1 MRPMKASSSVPA
13 FVSGLLCLLPALGC
27 SQSSSPGT
35 APPGASAG
43 TPGVAGAAANGG
55 APSGSGGAGGTVG
68 TVAGASS
75 VSGAPS
81 TTAGATNGGAPSS
94 GGGASGGTGGSSSG
108 GSGPSGGSGG
118 SSGSGGICAPP
129 TVNLSGANAVVGT
142 LIQFNDNGAWCW
154 YQDERALVDTK
165 ANKIVLGT
173 VASGGS
179 RNGYVEAVIYDI
191 AAGTKK
197 LYTLGTG
204 LSSNIDDHN
213 APAFLIRPDGKYF
226 AMWSG
231 HRSDCYSRTS
241 VFDGAAWSAEKKFD
255 WGPLGCPWPGAD
267 TNMVTYSNPW
277 YIGSSIYSAVRSIA
291 TDPAMLTSS
300 DDGANLSFYGRL
312 MSTKQVGYVAG
323 YFKYW
328 GDNAGRIDFV
338 GTEAHPRDADTS
350 LYHGYIQADTT
361 GGPLTVH
368 DSTGAVKDTKLQDAS
383 SSSSTS
389 VDVTSYTPVFKTGT
403 TINGVKLE
411 HAWNHDIVRY
421 ADGTIAVLGQA
432 RVNGTGTDDP
442 DKRMIYWRFDG
453 TSWKATYLVK
463 GGKKLYPDE
472 QDYIGLSA
480 LVPDDPTTIYIS
492 TPYDPTTDMMGTSGK
507 HEIWRGTTCDNGATF
522 KWTPVTA
529 NSTKDNLRPV
539 VPKWDAGHTALLW
552 MQGTYTSAQSY
563 QLAIVGTIT
572 TK

>member
-1 MRPMKASSSVPA
+1 M
-13 FVSGLLCLLPALGC
+13 
-27 SQSSSPGT
+27 
-35 APPGASAG
+35 
-43 TPGVAGAAANGG
+43 
-55 APSGSGGAGGTVG
+55 
-68 TVAGASS
+68 
-75 VSGAPS
+75 
-81 TTAGATNGGAPSS
+81 
-94 GGGASGGTGGSSSG
+94 
-108 GSGPSGGSGG
+108 
-118 SSGSGGICAPP
+118 
-129 TVNLSGANAVVGT
+129 VGT

-165 ANKIVLGT
+165 ANKILLGT

-241 VFDGAAWSAEKKFD
+241 IFDGTAWSAEKKFD

-277 YIGSSIYSAVRSIA
+277 YMGTSIYSAVRSIA
-291 TDPAMLTSS
+291 TDPAVLTSA
-300 DDGANLSFYGRL
+300 DDGATLSFYGRL

-328 GDNAGRIDFV
+328 GDNTGRIDFV

-350 LYHGYIQADTT
+350 LYHGYIMAD
-361 GGPLTVH
+361 GTVH
-368 DSTGAVKDTKLQDAS
+368 KSDGTVEDAKLKDDTATA
-383 SSSSTS
+383 STS
-389 VDVTSYTPVFKTGT
+389 VDITNYTSVFKTGT

-442 DKRMIYWRFDG
+442 DKRMLYWRYDG
-453 TSWKATYLVK
+453 TAWKATYLVK
-463 GGKKLYPDE
+463 GGSKLYPDE
-472 QDYIGLSA
+472 QDYIGLGA
-480 LVPDDPTTIYIS
+480 LVPDDPRTIYIS
-492 TPYDPTTDMMGTSGK
+492 TPYNPTTDVMGPSGK

-522 KWTPVTA
+522 TWTPVTA

-539 VPKWDAGHTALLW
+539 VPKWDASHTALLW
-552 MQGTYTSAQSY
+552 MQGTYTSAQNY
-563 QLAIVGTIT
+563 ALAIVGTISAN
-572 TK
+572 